1 MLGIILSG
9 FFQIPLD
16 NSNSLFDSQ
25 SWSLA
30 IITWCSNWCLS
41 IFVWFVS
48 FRYPPHGRRAAAVEN
63 GVTWDRL
70 RAPPI
75 DTSPHDL
82 HISDCLNELRPGDHI
97 EIQWRRNKE
106 FPYGLLLNFIL
117 PFISSFWYL
126 YSCFKSLHGCWLG
139 AYLTYSF
146 LFIIFLEFFNYFLW
160 FLIWIG
166 GWVYKPGV
174 VWNFMEKWMPYPKRI
189 ISPYRISYSLFLS

>member
-1 MLGIILSG
+1 MLDIILSG

-41 IFVWFVS
+41 MFVWFVS

-117 PFISSFWYL
+117 PFFLSFWYL
-126 YSCFKSLHGCWLG
+126 YSCFKSLSGCWLG

-146 LFIIFLEFFNYFLW
+146 LFIIFFEFFNYFFMVFNLDRRV
-160 FLIWIG
+160 G
-166 GWVYKPGV
+166 GTSL
-174 VWNFMEKWMPYPKRI
+174 VWCETSWKNGCHIQKGLYHHIEFPTP
-189 ISPYRISYSLFLS
+189 FF